1 MFCGL
6 GGSFSGILCGV
17 ISGGGCVLGVVGRG
31 RGGTVVTV
39 IATVHAV
46 VIGTA
51 LTAMRRM
58 RSGRSRGVA
67 PGRSRDGRS
76 CWLLRRRGS
85 VVGAVVGDRSSCM

>member
-17 ISGGGCVLGVVGRG
+17 VGGGGCVLGVVGRG
-31 RGGTVVTV
+31 RGGTVV
-39 IATVHAV
+39 
-46 VIGTA
+46 IGTV
-51 LTAMRRM
+51 LTAMRRI